1 MTPMPASR
9 VLTAVFLAA
18 SLPFLMVVLFPAQ
31 LGGAMD
37 GGSYAVFH
45 NVAEFFSI
53 MVSLSMFGVGWFT
66 YDQSKDRHALFL
78 GTAFLATGLIDFMH
92 ALSSAAMPAFI
103 TANST
108 NKSSQYWMAA
118 RLLDSS
124 ALLASAFIHP
134 HSQLRWLTKRTLLTA
149 ALAVSGIV
157 FTSITFFPSHV
168 PSTFVPGVGLT

>member
-78 GTAFLATGLIDFMH
+78 GTAFLAIGLIDFMH

-108 NKSSQYWMAA
+108 NKSSQYWVAA

-134 HSQLRWLTKRTLLTA
+134 YR
-149 ALAVSGIV
+149 
-157 FTSITFFPSHV
+157 PP
-168 PSTFVPGVGLT
+168 PSTATGASPEPRGGGPERRRRTSRTSASASS